1 MFAAVYH
8 WRIVPERDAEF
19 RLVWR
24 IRTRKILAH
33 CGSYGSRLW
42 RGDDGTYFSI
52 ALWPSRRKWEA
63 PTLLPDD
70 VEDERKF
77 RESVE
82 EYLGTETMES
92 VDDLW
97 ALPADSQER
106 VD

>member
-8 WRIVPERDAEF
+8 WRVLPERDSEF
-19 RLVWR
+19 RLVWGT
-24 IRTRKILAH
+24 RTRKILTH

-42 RGDDGTYFSI
+42 RSDDGTYFSI
-52 ALWPSRRKWEA
+52 ALWPSREKWEA
-63 PTLLPDD
+63 PVQLPDD
-70 VEDERKF
+70 LEDERKF

-97 ALPADSQER
+97 AFPG
-106 VD
+106 